1 MISFI
6 TAIFFNFFAFFF
18 LEPEEVFPILLKSRL
33 DKSVFEK
40 SFFCKSIFSRS
51 NVEKSV
57 PLDSENTDYQA
68 IQQWISEGN
77 TVIDN
82 GE

>member
-1 MISFI
+1 MIISVKKQYDPLTNTFSSYELI
-6 TAIFFNFFAFFF
+6 
-18 LEPEEVFPILLKSRL
+18 EENQLV
-33 DKSVFEK
+33 
-40 SFFCKSIFSRS
+40 
-51 NVEKSV
+51 KSV
-57 PLDSENTDYQA
+57 PLDPMNTDYKK

>member
-1 MISFI
+1 MIDTVTKNYVDGEFVSYQV
-6 TAIFFNFFAFFF
+6 THVN
-18 LEPEEVFPILLKSRL
+18 
-33 DKSVFEK
+33 
-40 SFFCKSIFSRS
+40 S
-51 NVEKSV
+51 NMVKSV
-57 PLDSENTDYQA
+57 PLDEANTDYQA

>member
-1 MISFI
+1 MIDTVEKMYDEGRFQCYKVTYVNS
-6 TAIFFNFFAFFF
+6 
-18 LEPEEVFPILLKSRL
+18 ILL
-33 DKSVFEK
+33 
-40 SFFCKSIFSRS
+40 
-51 NVEKSV
+51 KSV
-57 PLDSENTDYQA
+57 PLDPENTDYQE

>member
-1 MISFI
+1 MIS
-6 TAIFFNFFAFFF
+6 T
-18 LEPEEVFPILLKSRL
+18 V
-33 DKSVFEK
+33 EK
-40 SFFCKSIFSRS
+40 SYFMGEFKSYRVTYDNGIVS
-51 NVEKSV
+51 SV
-57 PLDSENTDYQA
+57 PLDEANVDYQA